1 MDSFDYFVFSKV
13 SSFGILELLAIDN
26 IPRTKKNID
35 KNTNIF
41 FMIWLLTN
49 AMTVKTKIDT
59 EMTVIPV
66 ISTGIIVCFSSL
78 IIMSIF
84 YKENIGNE
92 KLKLVLPY
100 VF

>member
-1 MDSFDYFVFSKV
+1 
-13 SSFGILELLAIDN
+13 
-26 IPRTKKNID
+26 
-35 KNTNIF
+35 
-41 FMIWLLTN
+41 MIWLLTN

-59 EMTVIPV
+59 EMTVLPV

-100 VF
+100 GF

>member
-1 MDSFDYFVFSKV
+1 
-13 SSFGILELLAIDN
+13 
-26 IPRTKKNID
+26 
-35 KNTNIF
+35 
-41 FMIWLLTN
+41 MIWLLTN